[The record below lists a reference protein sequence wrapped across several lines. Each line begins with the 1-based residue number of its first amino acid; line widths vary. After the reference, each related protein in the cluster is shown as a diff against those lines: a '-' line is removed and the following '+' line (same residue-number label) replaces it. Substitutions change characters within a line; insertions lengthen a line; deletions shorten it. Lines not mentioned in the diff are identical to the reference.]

1 MSDASRHNPDTKQV
15 KPAVKRKGTHRT
27 PPNAGKG
34 RKPGSQNKVT
44 KALKEQILGALEA
57 KDGQAWFEARMDD
70 QPAAFMALLGK
81 ILPSEMTATLQNPDG
96 GPFSITVRFVK
107 PTE

>member
-1 MSDASRHNPDTKQV
+1 MTKPVPKVRRSGNPNPQGNK
-15 KPAVKRKGTHRT
+15 
-27 PPNAGKG
+27 GKG
-34 RKPGSQNKVT
+34 RKPGTPNKVT
-44 KALKEQILGALEA
+44 RALKEQILGALEA
-57 KDGQAWFEARMDD
+57 KDGQAWFEARMGD

-107 PTE
+107 PHD

>member
-1 MSDASRHNPDTKQV
+1 MTNKKTV
-15 KPAVKRKGTHRT
+15 ENRT
-27 PPNAGKG
+27 PTVKKLSGAAAKGAGPG
-34 RKPGSQNKVT
+34 RPPGSQNKVT
-44 KALKEQILGALEA
+44 KALKDQILGALEA
-57 KDGQAWFEARMDD
+57 KNGQAWFEARMDD

>member
-1 MSDASRHNPDTKQV
+1 MNPDSKQV
-15 KPAVKRKGTHRT
+15 KPAVKRKGTHRM

-34 RKPGSQNKVT
+34 RKAGTPNKVT
-44 KALKEQILGALEA
+44 KQLKEQILGALEA

-96 GPFSITVRFVK
+96 GPFSITVKFVK
-107 PTE
+107 PQE

>member
-1 MSDASRHNPDTKQV
+1 MMDNPTVPKV
-15 KPAVKRKGTHRT
+15 RRSGN
-27 PPNAGKG
+27 PNPQGNKGKG
-34 RKPGSQNKVT
+34 RKPGVPNKVT
-44 KALKEQILGALEA
+44 KQLKEQILGALEA

-107 PTE
+107 PQA

>member
-1 MSDASRHNPDTKQV
+1 MTKSPGKQP
-15 KPAVKRKGTHRT
+15 KATLHGAAARSAAGEKLGGRPKGV
-27 PPNAGKG
+27 P
-34 RKPGSQNKVT
+34 NKVT
-44 KALKEQILGALEA
+44 TALKEQILGALEA

-96 GPFSITVRFVK
+96 GPLSITIQFRK
-107 PTE
+107 PDA